1 MNRSLSVGLFVALVA
16 GGIVSAN
23 AAFAATFTEGF
34 EGNSYNLAGSGDG
47 AASLATQPPGEVHS
61 GLQSVELSLTTS
73 SDYARVK
80 LDTSSVNLTL
90 GGINSADY
98 WVDRTEGAASS
109 ELPYIIF
116 SITTPNSGG
125 DDNTLAVMYNN
136 PVSTSGWTDLTVGP
150 DTQFH
155 VEGDTTGLSDADS
168 ITLGQLESSTYSP
181 GVSWG
186 SFAVDFVRIGY
197 GSGSNDSIASTSFVD
212 DLTINYV
219 PTPEPA
225 SLVLFGIGAAGLL
238 LAARRRLMPIGS
250 IRN

>member
-1 MNRSLSVGLFVALVA
+1 LSQNALEHA
-16 GGIVSAN
+16 IALGGG
-23 AAFAATFTEGF
+23 T
-34 EGNSYNLAGSGDG
+34 
-47 AASLATQPPGEVHS
+47 ASLATQPPGEVHS
-61 GLQSVELSLTTS
+61 GSQSVELSLTTS

-80 LDTSSVNLTL
+80 LDTSSLNLSL
-90 GGINSADY
+90 GGITSADY

-109 ELPYIIF
+109 ELPYILF
-116 SITTPNSGG
+116 SITTPGSGG

-136 PVSTSGWTDLTVGP
+136 PESTSGWTDLTVGP
-150 DTQFH
+150 GTLFH
-155 VEGDTTGLSDADS
+155 VEGDTTGLSDPSS
-168 ITLGQLESSTYSP
+168 ITLSALESSTYSP

-197 GSGSNDSIASTSFVD
+197 GSGGNDGIPSTSFVD

-238 LAARRRLMPIGS
+238 LAARRRLRSSRS
-250 IRN
+250 IRT